1 MAFWWASQ
9 SKNYPEAIS
18 QGTLW
23 TAPSKNG
30 VLRRDRAI
38 IKEIA
43 TGDVIFHYYA
53 PFVRAVSVATA
64 PHVPQMRPSGYPKMD
79 DKQRDDGWV
88 VTVDPVI
95 TDVRIHR
102 DRIAKLLPHG
112 APGPLTF
119 KGGPAQKYLS
129 ELTPEQGSRLLSEI
143 DLDDPSAPAT
153 GDPFVPIEA
162 ITDADSRTW
171 SRIEQ
176 RGLRRYL
183 LAGRT
188 HADCD
193 LCGRQF
199 PTALLVA
206 GHIKPRAMCDNRE
219 RWNYPAVAMLT
230 CLLGCDALFEHGYI
244 AVDEN
249 GTIVAVRATEL
260 TALIEAREVLAGTK
274 CPAFN
279 ARRAAAFRSHRSLH
293 AARAD

>member
-9 SKNYPEAIS
+9 GKNYPEAIA

-38 IKEIA
+38 IKEIRS
-43 TGDVIFHYYA
+43 GDVVFHYYA

-64 PHVPQMRPSGYPKMD
+64 PHIPRVRPTGYPKAD
-79 DKQRDDGWV
+79 DNQRDDGWV

-102 DRIAKLLPHG
+102 DRIAELLPHG
-112 APGPLTF
+112 TPGPLTF

-129 ELTPEQGSRLLSEI
+129 ELTSEQGSRLLSEI
-143 DLDDPSAPAT
+143 DLNDPSAPT
-153 GDPFVPIEA
+153 SDDSMSPIDA
-162 ITDADSRTW
+162 ITDAESRAW

-188 HADCD
+188 LASCG
-193 LCGRQF
+193 LCGRHL
-199 PTALLVA
+199 PPALLVA
-206 GHIKPRAMCDNRE
+206 GHIKPRAHCDNRE
-219 RWNYPAVAMLT
+219 RWNYPAVAMLS

-244 AVDEN
+244 AVDDD
-249 GTIVAVRATEL
+249 GMIVALRPTDAP
-260 TALIEAREVLAGTK
+260 ALVEAREELAGTV
-274 CPAFN
+274 CPAFDTLK
-279 ARRAAAFRSHRSLH
+279 AAAFRSHRDLH
-293 AARAD
+293 AALAR